1 MGLFPLGVRLK
12 LTRCKVT
19 SKYHSTP
26 TVIDGI
32 RFDSKAE
39 AERYQELR
47 LLERSG
53 EIADL
58 QCHPR
63 FLLQDAFIYDGKRER
78 AIYYEADFS
87 FTDHENIYVEDVKGV
102 KTEVYKLKRKL
113 FIKKYPNII
122 FREIGA

>member
-1 MGLFPLGVRLK
+1 M
-12 LTRCKVT
+12 

-39 AERYQELR
+39 ANRYMDLKSLQNY
-47 LLERSG
+47 G

-63 FLLQDAFIYDGKRER
+63 FLLQEAFVHNGERER

-113 FIKKYPNII
+113 FIKKYPSII
-122 FREIGA
+122 FKEIGA